1 MNWGLTQI
9 IQLTYYSQSTRYI
22 QISHELYLMIYIY
35 IYYVF
40 YTSIDIAQPQLS
52 SPVHSP
58 FLRMISVVSAVS
70 GSVVAEVPQEVGKE
84 VRALKKALAP
94 QVGRRESPWDPHG
107 FGG

>member
-1 MNWGLTQI
+1 
-9 IQLTYYSQSTRYI
+9 
-22 QISHELYLMIYIY
+22 
-35 IYYVF
+35 
-40 YTSIDIAQPQLS
+40 
-52 SPVHSP
+52 
-58 FLRMISVVSAVS
+58 MISVVSAVS

>member
-1 MNWGLTQI
+1 MM
-9 IQLTYYSQSTRYI
+9 YSIHLLILPNPSFHPPST
-22 QISHELYLMIYIY
+22 L
-35 IYYVF
+35 
-40 YTSIDIAQPQLS
+40 
-52 SPVHSP
+52 P
-58 FLRMISVVSAVS
+58 FLRPPGPAVSGMISVVSAVS